1 MQAAAHKSAVA
12 NRASVTLQVS
22 AGGSLSNTLVALARL
37 GCAEDELRASG
48 ALRIGMA
55 AVAGS
60 DPQVSRLPAVL
71 VVHWCHQSLQAVLV
85 T

>member
-1 MQAAAHKSAVA
+1 
-12 NRASVTLQVS
+12 VS

-37 GCAEDELRASG
+37 GAADDALRASG

-60 DPQVSRLPAVL
+60 DPQVRPAPRYSPALEACAACPATPRTQGGIGCPRVP
-71 VVHWCHQSLQAVLV
+71 AR
-85 T
+85 